1 MYWEIDLGSWE
12 ASGFQIKLKTG
23 NTENP
28 ITLCERL
35 NLTISSTKTCFQS
48 DWTDIYLGP
57 LEYNKLMQLKWKI
70 GF

>member
-1 MYWEIDLGSWE
+1 MYWEIGLGRWE
-12 ASGFQIKLKTG
+12 ARGFQIKLKTG
-23 NTENP
+23 NTKNP

-35 NLTISSTKTCFQS
+35 NLTISSTKACFQS

-57 LEYNKLMQLKWKI
+57 PEYNKLMQLTRKI